1 MTISNNAGTDFYN
14 ETRRKIYAKGTVG
27 EMEGKFQT
35 WDLANRIVNN
45 DLMVTYEKTF
55 DDFGIKGIFGHN
67 INQREWTNNNT
78 LANGLIVDG
87 LYTYTKYY
95 TAKNMCLQLYTGM
108 PTDKVFH
115 RYQRLHSLYGIYQS
129 SGCLYF
135 PLTL

>member
-1 MTISNNAGTDFYN
+1 MDRVIGNIILTYKPFEGLTISNNAGTDFYN

-67 INQREWTNNNT
+67 INQREWTNNNI
-78 LANGLIVDG
+78 LIQMQKQQV
-87 LYTYTKYY
+87 
-95 TAKNMCLQLYTGM
+95 
-108 PTDKVFH
+108 P
-115 RYQRLHSLYGIYQS
+115 
-129 SGCLYF
+129 
-135 PLTL
+135 